1 MNLLVNYADSQKKVD
16 LDFEIKKEQINK
28 EIENFIILLSSD
40 NYAILNEIK
49 STKDFWIKN
58 ANAFPNLK
66 KLALILF
73 NINI

>member
-1 MNLLVNYADSQKKVD
+1 MYP
-16 LDFEIKKEQINK
+16 
-28 EIENFIILLSSD
+28 SD

-66 KLALILF
+66 KLALFLF
-73 NINI
+73 NIPRTLFFTVWFC